1 MWLVVLR
8 RLGMGIVTLWVVSI
22 LVFAGTEILPGDVAE
37 AILGQ
42 SATPESVAAIR
53 EQLNLD
59 RPAVVRYLD
68 WLTNLLRGD
77 LGMSLAADMPISE
90 MISGRLKNT
99 LILAALT
106 AAFAVPLS
114 IALGLAAAMF
124 PGGRVDRFVTVSTLF
139 LLSVPEFFIAA
150 TLVLVFAVHLQW
162 LPAITYATEY
172 ESIWQLV
179 RSLALPILTLTTSV
193 VAHMARMTRAAI
205 INVMTSP
212 YIEMAILKGVP
223 RGRIV
228 LRHALLNAVGPVVN
242 VVALN
247 LAYLI
252 GGVTIVETVFSYPG
266 LAKLMVDAASRRDM
280 PLVQACAMIFCSA
293 YILLILIADVLAIFA
308 NPRLRHGKS

>member
-8 RLGMGIVTLWVVSI
+8 RLGLGVVTLWVVSI

-42 SATPESVAAIR
+42 SATPEAVSAIR

-59 RPAVVRYLD
+59 RPAIVRYLD
-68 WLTNLLRGD
+68 WLTHLLRGD
-77 LGMSLAADMPISE
+77 LGVSLAADIPISE

-99 LILAALT
+99 LVLAALT
-106 AAFAVPLS
+106 AALAVPLS
-114 IALGLAAAMF
+114 ITLGLAAAMF
-124 PGGRVDRFVTVSTLF
+124 PGGRVDRLVTVSTLF

-172 ESIWQLV
+172 ESVWQLV
-179 RSLALPILTLTTSV
+179 KSLALPILTLTTSV
-193 VAHMARMTRAAI
+193 VAHMARMTRAAL

-223 RGRIV
+223 RRRIV

-242 VVALN
+242 VIALN

-266 LAKLMVDAASRRDM
+266 LAKLMVDAVSRRDM

-308 NPRLRHGKS
+308 NPRLRQAKS

>member
-8 RLGMGIVTLWVVSI
+8 RLGLGVVTLWVVSV
-22 LVFAGTEILPGDVAE
+22 LVFVGTEILPGDVAE

-42 SATPESVAAIR
+42 SATPEAVSAIR
-53 EQLNLD
+53 AQLNLD
-59 RPAVVRYLD
+59 RPAVVRYFD
-68 WLTNLLRGD
+68 WLTNFLRGD
-77 LGMSLAADMPISE
+77 LGMSLAANTKISE

-99 LILAALT
+99 LTLAALT
-106 AAFAVPLS
+106 AAFAVP
-114 IALGLAAAMF
+114 IALAMGLAAAMY
-124 PGGRVDRFVTVSTLF
+124 PGGRVDRLVTVSTLF

-150 TLVLVFAVHLQW
+150 TLVLIFAVHLQW
-162 LPAITYATEY
+162 LPAITYGTEY
-172 ESIWQLV
+172 ESLWQLV
-179 RSLALPILTLTTSV
+179 KSLALPILTLTTSV

-223 RGRIV
+223 RRRIV
-228 LRHALLNAVGPVVN
+228 LRHALLNAIGPVVN

-252 GGVTIVETVFSYPG
+252 GGVTIVETVFAYPG
-266 LAKLMVDAASRRDM
+266 LAKLMVDAVSRRDM

-293 YILLILIADVLAIFA
+293 YILLILVADLLAIFA
-308 NPRLRHGKS
+308 NPRLKQPK

>member
-8 RLGMGIVTLWVVSI
+8 RLGLGLVTLWVVSV
-22 LVFAGTEILPGDVAE
+22 LVFAGTEVLPGDVAE

-42 SATPESVAAIR
+42 SATPEAVAAIR
-53 EQLNLD
+53 AQLNLD
-59 RPAVVRYLD
+59 RPAPVRYVE

-77 LGMSLAADMPISE
+77 LGMSLAADREISE

-99 LILAALT
+99 LILASLT
-106 AAFAVPLS
+106 AALSVPLS
-114 IALGLAAAMF
+114 LAMGLAAAMF
-124 PGGRVDRFVTVSTLF
+124 PGGRVDRLVTVSTLF

-150 TLVLVFAVHLQW
+150 TLVLIFAVHLQW
-162 LPAITYATEY
+162 LPAITYVTEY
-172 ESIWQLV
+172 ESVWQMV
-179 RSLALPILTLTTSV
+179 KSLALPILTLTTSV

-228 LRHALLNAVGPVVN
+228 LRHALFNAVGPVVN

-247 LAYLI
+247 LAYLVS
-252 GGVTIVETVFSYPG
+252 GVVIVETVFAYPG
-266 LAKLMVDAASRRDM
+266 LAKLMVDAVSRRDM
-280 PLVQACAMIFCSA
+280 PLVQACAMIFCTA
-293 YILLILIADVLAIFA
+293 YILFILVADVLAILA
-308 NPRLRHGKS
+308 NPRLRQPK

>member
-8 RLGMGIVTLWVVSI
+8 RLGLGIITLWVVSL

-42 SATPESVAAIR
+42 SATPEAVAAIR
-53 EQLNLD
+53 DQLQLD
-59 RPAVVRYLD
+59 RPAVVRYVD
-68 WLTNLLRGD
+68 WLTDLLRGD
-77 LGMSLAADMPISE
+77 LGISLAANMEISE
-90 MISGRLKNT
+90 MISGRFKNT
-99 LILAALT
+99 LVLAALT
-106 AAFAVPLS
+106 AALAIPLS
-114 IALGLAAAMF
+114 LFMGLAAAMF
-124 PGGRVDRFVTVSTLF
+124 PGGRVDRLVTVSTLF

-150 TLVLVFAVHLQW
+150 TLVLIFAVHLQW
-162 LPAITYATEY
+162 LPAITYMTEY
-172 ESIWQLV
+172 ESIWQLMK
-179 RSLALPILTLTTSV
+179 SLALPILTLTTSV

-228 LRHALLNAVGPVVN
+228 LRHALFNAVGPVVN

-247 LAYLI
+247 LAYLVS
-252 GGVTIVETVFSYPG
+252 GVVIVETVFAYPG
-266 LAKLMVDAASRRDM
+266 LAKLMVDAVSRRDM

-293 YILLILIADVLAIFA
+293 YILFILIADVLAILA
-308 NPRLRHGKS
+308 NPRLRQPK

>member
-1 MWLVVLR
+1 
-8 RLGMGIVTLWVVSI
+8 
-22 LVFAGTEILPGDVAE
+22 
-37 AILGQ
+37 
-42 SATPESVAAIR
+42 
-53 EQLNLD
+53 
-59 RPAVVRYLD
+59 
-68 WLTNLLRGD
+68 
-77 LGMSLAADMPISE
+77 

-99 LILAALT
+99 LILAGLT

-114 IALGLAAAMF
+114 LALGLAAAMF

-150 TLVLVFAVHLQW
+150 TLVLIFAVHLQW

-172 ESIWQLV
+172 DSIWQLV
-179 RSLALPILTLTTSV
+179 KSLALPILTLTTSV

-223 RGRIV
+223 RWRIV

-252 GGVTIVETVFSYPG
+252 GGVTIVETVFAYPG
-266 LAKLMVDAASRRDM
+266 LARLMVDAVSRRDM
-280 PLVQACAMIFCSA
+280 PLVQACAIIFCSS
-293 YILLILIADVLAIFA
+293 YILLILIADLLAIFA
-308 NPRLRHGKS
+308 NPRLRHSK